1 MDDKNAE
8 SVRNLP
14 YGKVVTAA
22 DIGRVIHQKRREV
35 GAQQETAAGLAG
47 VGTKFLSQLEN
58 GKETA
63 ELGKV
68 LQVLKAMGLEV
79 YIFPR
84 SQNPL
89 KER

>member
-1 MDDKNAE
+1 MNHENAE
-8 SVRNLP
+8 VASEHP
-14 YGKVVTAA
+14 YGRIVNAA
-22 DIGRVIHQKRREV
+22 DIGRVIRHKRRELKT
-35 GAQQETAAGLAG
+35 QQETAAGLAG

-89 KER
+89 RER